1 MNHRLGSQC
10 IRNIANL
17 SSVMTSRPSFRSRLG
32 ASVVAVGL
40 LAAPLVAVTAVS
52 ADGVSDAQQ
61 QVDQVL
67 DELDSLR
74 DQMGQI
80 DEDYSA
86 ALDRQDALVVEIEAS
101 QARID
106 ELTAE
111 LGDVQLVLQQI
122 AVDRFTGGDSLT
134 LSPIF
139 SDAATYSA
147 AEQRAA
153 LGAIA
158 IDTGQGDIDGLQSLV
173 DDLAAERARLQNKR
187 DEQSSLIATLAQK
200 QLDYDALEQT
210 YIAKEAAA
218 KAKLGDALQAAE
230 EARAAAAVARAP
242 ANTSNNSGGGTPA
255 APRGGGGDTGNTGN
269 AGDGGGA
276 DTGNTGGGEVPVN
289 NAPPVSGKAGIAVA
303 AAWSAIGTP
312 YKFAGETPGVAFDC
326 SGLTK
331 WAWGRAGVSMPHQS
345 GAQFG
350 SFPHVSNDGAQP
362 GDLIFYY
369 SPIGHVGI
377 YIGGGQMIH
386 AANTGTTVTVAT
398 VHWNKVVGVARPG

>member
-1 MNHRLGSQC
+1 
-10 IRNIANL
+10 
-17 SSVMTSRPSFRSRLG
+17 MTSRRSFCSLLG
-32 ASVVAVGL
+32 APGVAFVVAFGL
-40 LAAPLVAVTAVS
+40 LAGPLVAETNAS
-52 ADGVSDAQQ
+52 ASGVDEAQS

-67 DELDSLR
+67 DELENLR

-80 DEDYSA
+80 DEDYSG
-86 ALDRQDALVVEIEAS
+86 ALDRQDVLVVEIEAS

-111 LGDVQLVLQQI
+111 LGDVELVLQQI
-122 AVDRFTGGDSLT
+122 AVNRFTGGDSLS

-147 AEQRAA
+147 AQQRAA

-158 IDTGQGDIDGLQSLV
+158 IDTGEGDVDGLQALV
-173 DDLAAERARLQNKR
+173 DDLAAERANLQRKR
-187 DEQSSLIATLAQK
+187 DEQASLIATLTQK
-200 QLDYDALEQT
+200 QLDFEALEQT
-210 YIAKEAAA
+210 YVAKEAAA
-218 KAKLGDALQAAE
+218 RANLGDALQAAE
-230 EARAAAAVARAP
+230 EARAAAAVAKAP
-242 ANTSNNSGGGTPA
+242 ASTSYNSGSGTTA
-255 APRGGGGDTGNTGN
+255 APRGGGDTG
-269 AGDGGGA
+269 AGT
-276 DTGNTGGGEVPVN
+276 DTGDSDPAPAEVPVN
-289 NAPPVSGKAGIAVA
+289 SAPPVSGKAGIAVA
-303 AAWSAIGTP
+303 AAWTAIGTP

-345 GAQFG
+345 GAQFA
-350 SFPHVSNDGAQP
+350 SFPHVSQAEAQP

-398 VHWNKVVGVARPG
+398 VHWNKVAGVARPG

>member
-1 MNHRLGSQC
+1 MNHRVGSQC

-17 SSVMTSRPSFRSRLG
+17 WFVMTSRLLSRSLLG
-32 ASVVAVGL
+32 ASVVALGL
-40 LAAPLVAVTAVS
+40 LAGPLVTDSAVR

-80 DEDYSA
+80 DEDYSG

-106 ELTAE
+106 ELSAE

-153 LGAIA
+153 LGAMA
-158 IDTGQGDIDGLQSLV
+158 IDTGEGDIDGLQALV
-173 DDLAAERARLQNKR
+173 DDLAAERATLQRKR

-210 YIAKEAAA
+210 YLAKEAAA
-218 KAKLGDALQAAE
+218 KANLGDALQAAE
-230 EARAAAAVARAP
+230 EARATAAVATAT
-242 ANTSNNSGGGTPA
+242 ASTSSNSGGGTPA
-255 APRGGGGDTGNTGN
+255 APRGGGGDTGTGN
-269 AGDGGGA
+269 NTDSGD
-276 DTGNTGGGEVPVN
+276 DSGGGEVPVN

-331 WAWGRAGVSMPHQS
+331 WSWGRAGVSMPHQS

-350 SFPHVSNDGAQP
+350 SFPHVSNDEAQP

-369 SPIGHVGI
+369 SPIGHVGL

>member
-1 MNHRLGSQC
+1 
-10 IRNIANL
+10 
-17 SSVMTSRPSFRSRLG
+17 MTSRRSFCSLLG
-32 ASVVAVGL
+32 APGVAFVVAFGL
-40 LAAPLVAVTAVS
+40 LAGPLVAETNAS
-52 ADGVSDAQQ
+52 ASGVDEAQS

-67 DELDSLR
+67 DELESLR

-80 DEDYSA
+80 DEDYSG
-86 ALDRQDALVVEIEAS
+86 ALDRQDVLVVEIEAS

-111 LGDVQLVLQQI
+111 LGDVELVLQQI
-122 AVDRFTGGDSLT
+122 AVNRFTGGDSLS

-147 AEQRAA
+147 AQQRAA

-158 IDTGQGDIDGLQSLV
+158 IDTGEGDVDGLQALV
-173 DDLAAERARLQNKR
+173 DDLAAERANLQRKR
-187 DEQSSLIATLAQK
+187 DEQASLIATLTQK
-200 QLDYDALEQT
+200 QLDFEALEQT
-210 YIAKEAAA
+210 YVAKEAAA
-218 KAKLGDALQAAE
+218 RANLGDALQAAE
-230 EARAAAAVARAP
+230 EARAAAAVAKAP
-242 ANTSNNSGGGTPA
+242 ASTSYNSGSGTTA
-255 APRGGGGDTGNTGN
+255 APRGGGDTG
-269 AGDGGGA
+269 AGT
-276 DTGNTGGGEVPVN
+276 DTGDSDPAPAEVPVN
-289 NAPPVSGKAGIAVA
+289 SAPPVSGKAGIAVA
-303 AAWSAIGTP
+303 AAWTAIGTP

-345 GAQFG
+345 GAQFA
-350 SFPHVSNDGAQP
+350 SFPHVSQAEAQP

-398 VHWNKVVGVARPG
+398 VHWNKVAGVARPG

>member
-1 MNHRLGSQC
+1 MNCQAGSQC
-10 IRNIANL
+10 IRNIASL
-17 SSVMTSRPSFRSRLG
+17 SFVMTSRPLFRSLLG
-32 ASVVAVGL
+32 ASVVALGL
-40 LAAPLVAVTAVS
+40 LAGPLVAAS

-74 DQMGQI
+74 DQMGKI
-80 DEDYSA
+80 DEDYSG

-111 LGDVQLVLQQI
+111 LGGVELVLQQI

-173 DDLAAERARLQNKR
+173 DDLAAERATLQRKR
-187 DEQSSLIATLAQK
+187 DEQASLIATLEQK
-200 QLDYDALEQT
+200 QLDYDVLEQT

-218 KAKLGDALQAAE
+218 KTNLGDALQAAE
-230 EARAAAAVARAP
+230 EARAAAAVATAT
-242 ANTSNNSGGGTPA
+242 ASTSSNSGGGTPA
-255 APRGGGGDTGNTGN
+255 APRGGGGDTGD
-269 AGDGGGA
+269 DGGN
-276 DTGNTGGGEVPVN
+276 DTGNSGGGEVPVN
-289 NAPPVSGKAGIAVA
+289 SAPPVSGKAGIAVS

-350 SFPHVSNDGAQP
+350 SFPHVSNDEAQP

-377 YIGGGQMIH
+377 YLGGGQMIH